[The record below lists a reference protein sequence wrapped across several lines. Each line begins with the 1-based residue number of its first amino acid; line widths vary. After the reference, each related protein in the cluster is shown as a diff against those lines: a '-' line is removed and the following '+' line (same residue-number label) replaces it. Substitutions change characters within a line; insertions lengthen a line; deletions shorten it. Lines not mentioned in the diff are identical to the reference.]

1 MIRVMLTGAT
11 GFIGTQVRAALEAQP
26 DTDVHAVTRRLVPG
40 EASRGPSHWHDA
52 DLLDEADIA
61 TLLRAV
67 RPTHLVHLAWIT
79 EHGKYWHDPANE
91 AWADAGVALLRRFG
105 ESGGD
110 RAVLAGTCA
119 EYAWGVGDGICRE
132 NSTPVSPST
141 PYGRAKDR
149 LRRQAEVIATNHG
162 LSLAWARLF
171 QLYGPGESPRR
182 LAPSVIIALL
192 RGETARCSAGTQVRD
207 FLHVSEAAAAL
218 SALLQSDIRGPINV
232 GSGTGISVR
241 NFVETIATEFGPDAR
256 LSFGDLPLPPG
267 EPPAL
272 VAGVER
278 LRAIHR
284 PRVQIP
290 LTEGLRQTVDWWRSA
305 GARTP

>member
-1 MIRVMLTGAT
+1 MMRVMLTGAT
-11 GFIGTQVRAALEAQP
+11 GFIGTQVRAALEARP
-26 DTDVHAVTRRLVPG
+26 DTDVHAVTRQLLPSENR
-40 EASRGPSHWHDA
+40 RGLSHWHDA
-52 DLLDEADIA
+52 DLLEEADIA
-61 TLLRAV
+61 ALLRAV
-67 RPTHLVHLAWIT
+67 RPTHLVHLAWVT

-91 AWADAGVALLRRFG
+91 VWADAGVALLRRFG

-119 EYAWGVGDGICRE
+119 EYAWGVGNGICRE
-132 NSTPVSPST
+132 DSTPVSPAT

-149 LRRQAEVIATNHG
+149 LRRQAEVIAADHG

-182 LAPSVIIALL
+182 LAPSVIIALM

-218 SALLQSDIRGPINV
+218 SALLRSDIRGPINV
-232 GSGTGISVR
+232 GSGAGISVR
-241 NFVETIATEFGPDAR
+241 TFVETIAAQFGPDAR
-256 LSFGDLPLPPG
+256 LSFGDVLLPRG

-272 VAGVER
+272 IAGVER
-278 LRAIHR
+278 LRAVHR
-284 PRVQIP
+284 PRVPIP
-290 LTEGLRQTVDWWRSA
+290 LAEGLRQTVDWWRSA
-305 GARTP
+305 GTCTA